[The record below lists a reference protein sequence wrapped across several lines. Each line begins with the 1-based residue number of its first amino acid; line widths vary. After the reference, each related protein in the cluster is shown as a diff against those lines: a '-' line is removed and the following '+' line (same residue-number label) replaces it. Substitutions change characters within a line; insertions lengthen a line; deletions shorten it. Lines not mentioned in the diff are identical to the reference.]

1 MSTVATLP
9 SVSSEGGL
17 PRYLTEIRKF
27 PLLEASEEAACAKR
41 WRDHGDREAAYRLVT
56 SHLRLAAK
64 IAMKYRRYGLPI
76 ADLISEANLGL
87 MLAVKRF
94 EPDKGVRLA
103 TYAMWWI
110 KASVQEYILRSW
122 SLVKMGTTAAQKKLF
137 FNLRRLKTRIAAADE
152 SDLRPEQVHYISEHL
167 KVSPPDV
174 IEMNRRL
181 RGDASLNVAISDAET
196 TEEWQDRLVDPSP
209 NPESILSESDDYQRR
224 QAALSEA
231 LNTLSARERAILE
244 ARMLADEP
252 KTLDELSRD
261 YRISRERIRQI
272 EQRAFER
279 VKSAVR
285 ARVAEASPAS
295 FPGPRPAIGLR
306 GGRISMGHSSGP

>member
-17 PRYLTEIRKF
+17 PRYLTEIQKF

-94 EPDKGVRLA
+94 EPDKGFRLA

-137 FNLRRLKTRIAAADE
+137 FNLRRLKTRIAAAEE
-152 SDLRPEQVHYISEHL
+152 SDLRPDQVNYISEHL

-224 QAALSEA
+224 QAALWEA
-231 LNTLSARERAILE
+231 LNVLSARERAILE

-252 KTLDELSRD
+252 KTLDELARE
-261 YRISRERIRQI
+261 YRVSRERIRQI

-279 VKSAVR
+279 LKAAVC
-285 ARVAEASPAS
+285 ARVDNSLVYATRERDQQKAK
-295 FPGPRPAIGLR
+295 PGLAGQRALETFC
-306 GGRISMGHSSGP
+306 